1 MDTHRDAH
9 VAAVLSLV
17 GEVIGTEEFPASA
30 AGYRDL
36 LGWARASGTV
46 RRAGVEGTGS
56 FGAALSRYLLAQGV
70 DVFDVNRFDRAD
82 RRRRGPG
89 GAERTGT
96 RSGQDGRRAGGDRHF
111 ADHDRRQPGTLGQ

>member
-1 MDTHRDAH
+1 MDCGMSDLSSLNISAEATYLRRASPPYIQLAWPDPSPCVTLHFSRLALPPQRCH
-9 VAAVLSLV
+9 VISSLAS
-17 GEVIGTEEFPASA
+17 GEARAPATA

-70 DVFDVNRFDRAD
+70 GV
-82 RRRRGPG
+82 
-89 GAERTGT
+89 
-96 RSGQDGRRAGGDRHF
+96 
-111 ADHDRRQPGTLGQ
+111 LGW

>member
-36 LGWARASGTV
+36 LGWARALGTV

-56 FGAALSRYLLAQGV
+56 FGAALSRYLLAQALT
-70 DVFDVNRFDRAD
+70 F
-82 RRRRGPG
+82 
-89 GAERTGT
+89 
-96 RSGQDGRRAGGDRHF
+96 SM
-111 ADHDRRQPGTLGQ
+111 

>member
-1 MDTHRDAH
+1 VDTHRDAH

-56 FGAALSRYLLAQGV
+56 FGAALSPYLLAQGV
-70 DVFDVNRFDRAD
+70 DVFDVTGST
-82 RRRRGPG
+82 GPTAV
-89 GAERTGT
+89 GAASPT
-96 RSGQDGRRAGGDRHF
+96 RSMPRTRPGRC
-111 ADHDRRQPGTLGQ
+111 